1 MAKMKIGFVTFDP
14 GSGDGDQAVTV
25 SGEKYEGR
33 VQRTLQ
39 VEFGAESGDVKK
51 SATINQAPVAEFV
64 KIAPTASVGK
74 ECQAL
79 FSSLPGSG
87 KEGGTVTI
95 NGTSNST
102 KLTFSLTPDE
112 THPLTL
118 EIPTSYQ
125 AAGKATN
132 NGAVIADDPGA
143 TGGFAFS
150 IVFSGIPGNADV
162 NDLVNTLKVTA
173 AGGRTANTVITQTAG
188 DPFLE
193 IDKDVINLDANGTPQ
208 TINVNANIK
217 WTITQAVSK
226 LVRKVMK

>member
-1 MAKMKIGFVTFDP
+1 MAELKIGFVTFNP

-33 VQRTLQ
+33 VQRKQQ
-39 VEFGAESGDVKK
+39 VEFGAESGGVKK
-51 SATINQAPVAEFV
+51 TATINQVAAAEFV
-64 KIAPTASVGK
+64 KIDHTASVGK
-74 ECQAL
+74 
-79 FSSLPGSG
+79 G
-87 KEGGTVTI
+87 GGTVTI

-112 THPLTL
+112 SHPLTL
-118 EIPTSYQ
+118 QIPASYQ
-125 AAGKATN
+125 AAGKATS

-150 IVFSGIPGNADV
+150 IVFSGIAENTNI

-173 AGGRTANTVITQTAG
+173 AGGQTTNTVITQTAG

-193 IDKDVINLDANGTPQ
+193 IDKEVINLDTNGTPQ
-208 TINVNANIK
+208 TINVNANIR
-217 WTITQAVSK
+217 WAITQVVSK

>member
-1 MAKMKIGFVTFDP
+1 MLELKIGFVTFNP

-39 VEFGAESGDVKK
+39 VEFGAESGGVKEG
-51 SATINQAPVAEFV
+51 ATIHQSPVAEFV
-64 KIAPTASVGK
+64 KIDPTASV
-74 ECQAL
+74 
-79 FSSLPGSG
+79 G

-118 EIPTSYQ
+118 EIPASYQ
-125 AAGKATN
+125 AAGKTTN
-132 NGAVIADDPGA
+132 NGATIADDPGA
-143 TGGFAFS
+143 TGVFSFS
-150 IVFSGIPGNADV
+150 IVFPGIAKNTDI

-173 AGGRTANTVITQTAG
+173 EGGQTANTVITQTAG

-193 IDKDVINLDANGTPQ
+193 IDKKVINLDANGTPQ

>member
-1 MAKMKIGFVTFDP
+1 MAELKIGFVTFNP

-33 VQRTLQ
+33 VQRTQQ
-39 VEFGAESGDVKK
+39 VEFGAESGSVKK
-51 SATINQAPVAEFV
+51 TATINQAAAAEFV
-64 KIAPTASVGK
+64 KINPTASVGK
-74 ECQAL
+74 
-79 FSSLPGSG
+79 G
-87 KEGGTVTI
+87 GGTVTI

-102 KLTFSLTPDE
+102 KLTFSLTPDG
-112 THPLTL
+112 THPLPL
-118 EIPTSYQ
+118 KMPASYQ
-125 AAGKATN
+125 AAGKATS

-150 IVFSGIPGNADV
+150 IVFSGIAANT
-162 NDLVNTLKVTA
+162 NINNLVNTLKVTT
-173 AGGRTANTVITQTAG
+173 AGGQTANTVITQTAG

-193 IDKDVINLDANGTPQ
+193 IDKEVINLNVNGTPQ
-208 TINVNANIK
+208 TINVNANIR

>member
-1 MAKMKIGFVTFDP
+1 MAELKIGFVTFKP
-14 GSGDGDQAVTV
+14 GSGNGDQAVTV

-33 VQRTLQ
+33 VQRTQQ
-39 VEFGAESGDVKK
+39 VEFGAESGSVKK
-51 SATINQAPVAEFV
+51 TATINQAAAVEFV
-64 KIAPTASVGK
+64 KINSTASVGK
-74 ECQAL
+74 
-79 FSSLPGSG
+79 G
-87 KEGGTVTI
+87 GGTVTI

-102 KLTFSLTPDE
+102 KLTFSLTPDK

-118 EIPTSYQ
+118 QIPASYQ
-125 AAGKATN
+125 AAGKATS

-143 TGGFAFS
+143 TGVFAFS
-150 IVFSGIPGNADV
+150 IVFSGIAANATI

-173 AGGRTANTVITQTAG
+173 AGGQTANTVITQTAG

-193 IDKDVINLDANGTPQ
+193 IDKEVINLDANGTPQ

-217 WTITQAVSK
+217 WTITQVVSK

>member
-1 MAKMKIGFVTFDP
+1 MEKLKIGFVTFNP

-33 VQRTLQ
+33 VRRTQR
-39 VEFGAESGDVKK
+39 VEFGAESGSVKK
-51 SATINQAPVAEFV
+51 TAIINQAAAAEFV
-64 KIAPTASVGK
+64 KIDSTASV
-74 ECQAL
+74 
-79 FSSLPGSG
+79 G

-95 NGTSNST
+95 SGTSNST
-102 KLTFSLTPDE
+102 KLTFSLTPDKA
-112 THPLTL
+112 HPLTL
-118 EIPTSYQ
+118 EIPVSYR
-125 AAGKATN
+125 AAGKATR

-150 IVFSGIPGNADV
+150 IVFSGIAANTNI

-173 AGGRTANTVITQTAG
+173 AGGQTANTVITQTAG

-193 IDKDVINLDANGTPQ
+193 IDKAVINLDANGTPQ

-226 LVRKVMK
+226 LVRTIME

>member
-1 MAKMKIGFVTFDP
+1 MSILKIGFVTFNP
-14 GSGDGDQAVTV
+14 GSGDGNQAVTV

-33 VQRTLQ
+33 VQRTQQ
-39 VEFGAESGDVKK
+39 VEFGAESGGVKK
-51 SATINQAPVAEFV
+51 TATINQAATAEFV
-64 KIAPTASVGK
+64 KIDPTASV
-74 ECQAL
+74 
-79 FSSLPGSG
+79 G

-112 THPLTL
+112 SHPLAL
-118 EIPTSYQ
+118 QIPASYQ
-125 AAGKATN
+125 AAGKATS

-150 IVFSGIPGNADV
+150 IVFPDIAANTNI

-173 AGGRTANTVITQTAG
+173 AGGQTANTVITQTAG

-193 IDKDVINLDANGTPQ
+193 IDKEVINLDANGTPQ

-217 WTITQAVSK
+217 WTITQAVSQE
-226 LVRKVMK
+226 VRKVMK

>member
-1 MAKMKIGFVTFDP
+1 MAELKIGFVTFNP
-14 GSGDGDQAVTV
+14 GSGDGSQVVTV

-33 VQRTLQ
+33 VQRTQQ
-39 VEFGAESGDVKK
+39 VEFSAESGSVKET
-51 SATINQAPVAEFV
+51 ATINQAAVAEFV
-64 KIAPTASVGK
+64 KIDPTASV
-74 ECQAL
+74 
-79 FSSLPGSG
+79 G

-102 KLTFSLTPDE
+102 KLTFSLTPDK
-112 THPLTL
+112 THPLML
-118 EIPTSYQ
+118 KMPASYQ
-125 AAGKATN
+125 AAGKATS

-150 IVFSGIPGNADV
+150 IVFSGIAANTNI
-162 NDLVNTLKVTA
+162 NDLVSTLKVTA
-173 AGGRTANTVITQTAG
+173 AGGQTANTVITQTAG

-193 IDKDVINLDANGTPQ
+193 IDKDVINLDANGTPR
-208 TINVNANIK
+208 TISVNANIR

>member
-1 MAKMKIGFVTFDP
+1 MAELKIGFVTFNP

-25 SGEKYEGR
+25 TGEKYEGR
-33 VQRTLQ
+33 VRRTLQ
-39 VEFGAESGDVKK
+39 VEFSSESGNVKK
-51 SATINQAPVAEFV
+51 STTINQSPAAEFV
-64 KIAPTASVGK
+64 KIDSTASV
-74 ECQAL
+74 
-79 FSSLPGSG
+79 G

-118 EIPTSYQ
+118 EIPASYQ

-132 NGAVIADDPGA
+132 NGATIADDPGA
-143 TGGFAFS
+143 TGPFAFS
-150 IVFSGIPGNADV
+150 IVFSDIAENTDL

-173 AGGRTANTVITQTAG
+173 AGGQTANTVITQTAG

-208 TINVNANIK
+208 TINVNSNTK
-217 WTITQAVSK
+217 WTISQAVSR

>member
-1 MAKMKIGFVTFDP
+1 MTELKIGFVTFNP

-39 VEFGAESGDVKK
+39 VEFGAESGSVKK
-51 SATINQAPVAEFV
+51 SATINQAAAAEFV
-64 KIAPTASVGK
+64 KIDPTASVGK
-74 ECQAL
+74 
-79 FSSLPGSG
+79 G
-87 KEGGTVTI
+87 GGTVTI
-95 NGTSNST
+95 KGTSNST
-102 KLTFSLTPDE
+102 KLTFSLTPDKS
-112 THPLTL
+112 HPLAL
-118 EIPTSYQ
+118 KIPASYR
-125 AAGKATN
+125 AAGKATS

-143 TGGFAFS
+143 TGSFAFS
-150 IVFSGIPGNADV
+150 IVFSGIAANTNI

-173 AGGRTANTVITQTAG
+173 AGGQTANTVITQTAG

-193 IDKDVINLDANGTPQ
+193 IDKEVINLDANGTSQ

-226 LVRKVMK
+226 LVRKIME

>member
-1 MAKMKIGFVTFDP
+1 MAELKIGFVTFNP

-25 SGEKYEGR
+25 SGEKYKGR
-33 VQRTLQ
+33 VQRTQQ
-39 VEFGAESGDVKK
+39 VEFGAESGGVKK
-51 SATINQAPVAEFV
+51 SVTINQSPVTEFV
-64 KIAPTASVGK
+64 KIDPTASV
-74 ECQAL
+74 
-79 FSSLPGSG
+79 G

-102 KLTFSLTPDE
+102 KLTFSLTPDGD
-112 THPLTL
+112 HPLTL
-118 EIPTSYQ
+118 KLPANYR
-125 AAGKATN
+125 AAGKTTN
-132 NGAVIADDPGA
+132 NGATIADDPGA
-143 TGGFAFS
+143 TGSFTFS
-150 IVFSGIPGNADV
+150 IVFSDIAENTNV

-173 AGGRTANTVITQTAG
+173 EGGQTANTVITQTAG

-193 IDKDVINLDANGTPQ
+193 IDKKVINLDANGTPQ

>member
-1 MAKMKIGFVTFDP
+1 MAEMKIGFVTFNP

-39 VEFGAESGDVKK
+39 VEFGAESGGVKK
-51 SATINQAPVAEFV
+51 SATINQAAVAEFV
-64 KIAPTASVGK
+64 KIDPTASVRKG
-74 ECQAL
+74 
-79 FSSLPGSG
+79 
-87 KEGGTVTI
+87 GGTVTI

-112 THPLTL
+112 SHPLAL
-118 EIPTSYQ
+118 KIPASYQ

-150 IVFSGIPGNADV
+150 IVFSGIAANTNI

-173 AGGRTANTVITQTAG
+173 AGGQTANTVITQTAG

-193 IDKDVINLDANGTPQ
+193 IDKEVINLDVNGTPQ
-208 TINVNANIK
+208 TINVNANIR

>member
-1 MAKMKIGFVTFDP
+1 MAEQKIGFVTFNP

-39 VEFGAESGDVKK
+39 VEFGAESGSVKK
-51 SATINQAPVAEFV
+51 SATINQAAVAEFV
-64 KIAPTASVGK
+64 KIDPTASV
-74 ECQAL
+74 
-79 FSSLPGSG
+79 G

-102 KLTFSLTPDE
+102 KLTFSLTPDGD
-112 THPLTL
+112 HPLTL
-118 EIPTSYQ
+118 KIPASYQ

-143 TGGFAFS
+143 TGSFAFS
-150 IVFSGIPGNADV
+150 IVFSGIAENTKI
-162 NDLVNTLKVTA
+162 NNLVNTLKVTA
-173 AGGRTANTVITQTAG
+173 EGGQKANTVITQTAG

-193 IDKDVINLDANGTPQ
+193 IDKNVINLNANGTPQ
-208 TINVNANIK
+208 TINVNSNIK
-217 WTITQAVSK
+217 WTITQVVSK
-226 LVRKVMK
+226 LVKEVMK

>member
-1 MAKMKIGFVTFDP
+1 MAGMKIGFVTFNP

-33 VQRTLQ
+33 VQRAQQ
-39 VEFGAESGDVKK
+39 VEFGAESGSVKQR
-51 SATINQAPVAEFV
+51 ATINQSPVAEFV
-64 KIAPTASVGK
+64 KIDPTASVGK
-74 ECQAL
+74 
-79 FSSLPGSG
+79 
-87 KEGGTVTI
+87 GGGAVTI

-102 KLTFSLTPDE
+102 KLTFSLTPDK

-118 EIPTSYQ
+118 GVPTSYQ
-125 AAGKATN
+125 AAGKATS

-143 TGGFAFS
+143 TGAFAFS
-150 IVFSGIPGNADV
+150 VVFSGIAANANV

-173 AGGRTANTVITQTAG
+173 AGGQTANTVITQTAG

-193 IDKDVINLDANGTPQ
+193 IDKEVINLDANGTPQ

-226 LVRKVMK
+226 LVRKVMG

>member
-1 MAKMKIGFVTFDP
+1 MAELKIGFATFNP
-14 GSGDGDQAVTV
+14 GSGDGDQVVTV

-51 SATINQAPVAEFV
+51 SATINQSPIAEFV
-64 KIAPTASVGK
+64 KINPTASVGK
-74 ECQAL
+74 E
-79 FSSLPGSG
+79 
-87 KEGGTVTI
+87 GGTITI

-102 KLTFSLTPDE
+102 KLTFSLTPDK

-118 EIPTSYQ
+118 KIPASYQ

-143 TGGFAFS
+143 TSSFAFS
-150 IVFSGIPGNADV
+150 IVFSDIAANTEV

-188 DPFLE
+188 DPSLE
-193 IDKDVINLDANGTPQ
+193 IDKKVINLDANGTPQ
-208 TINVNANIK
+208 TINVNSNIR
-217 WTITQAVSK
+217 WSITQAVSK
-226 LVRKVMK
+226 LARRVIS

>member
-1 MAKMKIGFVTFDP
+1 MAEMKIGFVTFNP

-64 KIAPTASVGK
+64 KIDPTASV
-74 ECQAL
+74 
-79 FSSLPGSG
+79 
-87 KEGGTVTI
+87 EGGTVTI

-112 THPLTL
+112 SHPLTL
-118 EIPTSYQ
+118 EIPASYQ

-150 IVFSGIPGNADV
+150 IVFSGIPENADV

-173 AGGRTANTVITQTAG
+173 AGGQTANTVITQTAG

-193 IDKDVINLDANGTPQ
+193 IDKEVINLDANGTPQ
-208 TINVNANIK
+208 TINVNANIR

-226 LVRKVMK
+226 LVRTVMK

>member
-1 MAKMKIGFVTFDP
+1 MAELKIGFVTFNP

-33 VQRTLQ
+33 VQRTQQ
-39 VEFGAESGDVKK
+39 VEFGAESGGVKK
-51 SATINQAPVAEFV
+51 TAIINQAAAAEFV
-64 KIAPTASVGK
+64 KMDPTASV
-74 ECQAL
+74 
-79 FSSLPGSG
+79 G

-102 KLTFSLTPDE
+102 KLKFSLIPDGS
-112 THPLTL
+112 HPLTL
-118 EIPTSYQ
+118 QIPASYQ
-125 AAGKATN
+125 AAGKATI
-132 NGAVIADDPGA
+132 NGAVITDDPGA

-150 IVFSGIPGNADV
+150 IVFSGIAANTNI

-173 AGGRTANTVITQTAG
+173 SGGQTANTVITQTAG

-193 IDKDVINLDANGTPQ
+193 IDKEVINLDANGTPQ

>member
-1 MAKMKIGFVTFDP
+1 MEEMKIGFATFNP

-39 VEFGAESGDVKK
+39 VEFGAESGSVKK
-51 SATINQAPVAEFV
+51 SATINQAAVAEFV
-64 KIAPTASVGK
+64 KIDPTASVGK
-74 ECQAL
+74 
-79 FSSLPGSG
+79 G
-87 KEGGTVTI
+87 GGTVTI
-95 NGTSNST
+95 KGTSNST
-102 KLTFSLTPDE
+102 KLTFSLIPDKS
-112 THPLTL
+112 HPLALT
-118 EIPTSYQ
+118 IPASYQ
-125 AAGKATN
+125 AAGKATAS
-132 NGAVIADDPGA
+132 GAAIADDPGA

-150 IVFSGIPGNADV
+150 IVFSGIAANTNI

-173 AGGRTANTVITQTAG
+173 AGGQTANTVITQTAG

-193 IDKDVINLDANGTPQ
+193 IDKKVINLDANGTPQ

-226 LVRKVMK
+226 LVREVMK

>member
-1 MAKMKIGFVTFDP
+1 MAELKIGFVTFNP

-25 SGEKYEGR
+25 SGGKYEGR
-33 VQRTLQ
+33 VQRTQQ
-39 VEFGAESGDVKK
+39 VEFSAESGGIKK
-51 SATINQAPVAEFV
+51 TATINQAAAAEFV
-64 KIAPTASVGK
+64 KIDPTASVGK
-74 ECQAL
+74 E
-79 FSSLPGSG
+79 
-87 KEGGTVTI
+87 GGAVTI

-102 KLTFSLTPDE
+102 KLKFSLTPDK

-118 EIPTSYQ
+118 QIPASYQ
-125 AAGKATN
+125 AAGKATS

-150 IVFSGIPGNADV
+150 IVFSGIVANTNR

-173 AGGRTANTVITQTAG
+173 AGGQTANTVITQTAG

-193 IDKDVINLDANGTPQ
+193 IDKEVINLNTNGTPQ
-208 TINVNANIK
+208 TINVNSNIR

-226 LVRKVMK
+226 LVREVMK

>member
-1 MAKMKIGFVTFDP
+1 MSELKIGFVTFNP
-14 GSGDGDQAVTV
+14 GSGDGDQAVSV

-33 VQRTLQ
+33 VQRTLR
-39 VEFGAESGDVKK
+39 VDFGAESGGVKQ
-51 SATINQAPVAEFV
+51 SATINQSPVAEFV
-64 KIAPTASVGK
+64 KIAPTASV
-74 ECQAL
+74 
-79 FSSLPGSG
+79 G

-102 KLTFSLTPDE
+102 KLTFSLTPDK

-118 EIPTSYQ
+118 KIPASYQ
-125 AAGKATN
+125 AAGKTTN
-132 NGAVIADDPGA
+132 NGATIADDPGA
-143 TGGFAFS
+143 TGVFSFS
-150 IVFSGIPGNADV
+150 IVFSGIAANTNI

-173 AGGRTANTVITQTAG
+173 EGGQTANTVITQTAG

-193 IDKDVINLDANGTPQ
+193 IDKNLINLNANGTPQ

>member
-1 MAKMKIGFVTFDP
+1 MAELKIGFVTFNP

-25 SGEKYEGR
+25 SGERHTGR
-33 VQRTLQ
+33 VQRTQQ
-39 VEFGAESGDVKK
+39 VEFGAESGGIKK
-51 SATINQAPVAEFV
+51 TATINQSATAEYV
-64 KIAPTASVGK
+64 KIDSTASVGK
-74 ECQAL
+74 
-79 FSSLPGSG
+79 G
-87 KEGGTVTI
+87 GGTVTI

-102 KLTFSLTPDE
+102 KLKFSLTPDK

-118 EIPTSYQ
+118 EIPASYQ
-125 AAGKATN
+125 AAGKATS

-143 TGGFAFS
+143 TESFAFS
-150 IVFSGIPGNADV
+150 IVFSGIAANTNI
-162 NDLVNTLKVTA
+162 NDLVSTLKVTA
-173 AGGRTANTVITQTAG
+173 SGGQTANTVITQTAG

-193 IDKDVINLDANGTPQ
+193 IDKDVINLNANGTPQ

>member
-1 MAKMKIGFVTFDP
+1 MAEMKIGFVTFNP

-33 VQRTLQ
+33 VQRTLR
-39 VEFGAESGDVKK
+39 VKFGAESGDVNK

-64 KIAPTASVGK
+64 KIDPTASV
-74 ECQAL
+74 
-79 FSSLPGSG
+79 G

-95 NGTSNST
+95 KGTSNST
-102 KLTFSLTPDE
+102 KLTFSLAPDK

-118 EIPTSYQ
+118 EMPASYQ
-125 AAGKATN
+125 AAGKATS
-132 NGAVIADDPGA
+132 NGGVIANDPGA

-150 IVFSGIPGNADV
+150 IVFSGIVANANV

-173 AGGRTANTVITQTAG
+173 AGGQTANTVITQTAG

-193 IDKDVINLDANGTPQ
+193 IDEDVINLDANGSPQ

-226 LVRKVMK
+226 LIRKVME

>member
-1 MAKMKIGFVTFDP
+1 MAEMKIGFVTFNP

-39 VEFGAESGDVKK
+39 VEFGAESGDVKT

-64 KIAPTASVGK
+64 KIDPTASV
-74 ECQAL
+74 
-79 FSSLPGSG
+79 G

-102 KLTFSLTPDE
+102 KLTFSLTPDKS
-112 THPLTL
+112 HPLML
-118 EIPTSYQ
+118 EIPASYQ

-150 IVFSGIPGNADV
+150 IIFSDIPKNANV

-193 IDKDVINLDANGTPQ
+193 IDKKIINLDANGTPQ
-208 TINVNANIK
+208 TINVNANIR
-217 WTITQAVSK
+217 WTITQTVSK

>member
-1 MAKMKIGFVTFDP
+1 MAELKIGFVTFNP

-33 VQRTLQ
+33 VRRTQQ
-39 VEFGAESGDVKK
+39 VEFSAESGGIKK
-51 SATINQAPVAEFV
+51 SATINQAAAVEFV
-64 KIAPTASVGK
+64 KIDHTASVGK
-74 ECQAL
+74 E
-79 FSSLPGSG
+79 
-87 KEGGTVTI
+87 GGTITI

-102 KLTFSLTPDE
+102 KLTFSLIPDK

-118 EIPTSYQ
+118 EIPASYQ
-125 AAGKATN
+125 AAGKTTN
-132 NGAVIADDPGA
+132 NGAIIADDPGA

-150 IVFSGIPGNADV
+150 IVFSGIAANTNI
-162 NDLVNTLKVTA
+162 NDLVSTLKVTA
-173 AGGRTANTVITQTAG
+173 AGGQAANSIITQTAG

-193 IDKDVINLDANGTPQ
+193 IDKEVVNLNASGTPQ

-217 WTITQAVSK
+217 WTVTQAVSK